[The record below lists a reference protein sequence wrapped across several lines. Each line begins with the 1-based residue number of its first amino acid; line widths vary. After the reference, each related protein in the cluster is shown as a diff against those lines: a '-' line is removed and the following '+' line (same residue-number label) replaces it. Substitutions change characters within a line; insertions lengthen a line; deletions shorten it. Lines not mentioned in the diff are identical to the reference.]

1 MTKNL
6 LVLQTQL
13 EQLVG
18 NYWTSWM
25 KLISGMEGNIMTSRE
40 DAKKAVKTLLG
51 YLENDVNREGLLE
64 TPTRVI
70 DSWDEIFSGYTMDA
84 KEILSSTFNGEGYDG
99 IVLLKDIEFH
109 STCEHHLQPFNGKA
123 HVAYIPVD
131 RIVGI
136 SKLSRI
142 VECHARRLQNQERI
156 TKGIADD
163 LETHL
168 SPLGCAVIIEA
179 AHGCMR
185 CRGVKQA
192 NAIMSTSS
200 MRGVFFDKAE
210 PRQELF
216 QLINN

>member
-1 MTKNL
+1 
-6 LVLQTQL
+6 
-13 EQLVG
+13 
-18 NYWTSWM
+18 
-25 KLISGMEGNIMTSRE
+25 MEDDVMPTRH
-40 DAKKAVKTLLG
+40 DAKAAVKTLLR
-51 YLENDVNREGLLE
+51 YLEEDFEREGLLD
-64 TPTRVI
+64 TPERVI
-70 DSWDEIFSGYTMDA
+70 DSWDEIFSGYEMDP
-84 KEILSSTFNGEGYDG
+84 ESILSSTFNGEGYDG

-156 TKGIADD
+156 TKNIADD
-163 LETHL
+163 LEQYL
-168 SPLGCAVIIEA
+168 APLGCAVIIEA

-192 NAIMSTSS
+192 NALMTTSA

-210 PRQELF
+210 ARQELF